1 MILYIPISVA
11 ELLDKITILLIKQNS
26 LNDPAKLVNVSNE
39 LRILN
44 EIMEKNLIGN
54 AEFDDL
60 YRIMYEINKAGWD
73 LEDKIRELMRNPR
86 TDQEFIDTAFSIHDN
101 NDKRAK
107 HKLRINRSYGSAIIE
122 EKSYKEIV

>member
-26 LNDPAKLVNVSNE
+26 LNDPVKLVNVSNE

-44 EIMEKNLIGN
+44 EIMEKNLIAN

-60 YRIMYEINKAGWD
+60 YRIMYDINKTGWD

-86 TDQEFIDTAFSIHDN
+86 TDQEFIDTAFSIHSN
-101 NDKRAK
+101 NDQRAK
-107 HKLRINRSYGSAIIE
+107 HKHRINRSYGSTIIE
-122 EKSYKEIV
+122 EKSYKEIA

>member
-11 ELLDKITILLIKQNS
+11 ELLDKITILLIKQNT
-26 LNDPAKLVNVSNE
+26 LNDPVKLVNVSNE

-44 EIMEKNLIGN
+44 EIMEKNLIAN

-60 YRIMYEINKAGWD
+60 YRIMYDINKTGWD

-86 TDQEFIDTAFSIHDN
+86 TDQEFIDTAFSIHSN
-101 NDKRAK
+101 NDQRAK
-107 HKLRINRSYGSAIIE
+107 HKLRINRSYGSTIIE